1 MDKLVILGARYVS
14 GAENLV
20 RGTLNVFILRGVRG
34 SGVRALL
41 WVELG
46 PWTWP
51 RFRSRSGPDPFSDQ
65 CSYMYSER
73 LLWVAVFE
81 FRISSLGDIVLGTLW
96 YFSWITATS
105 STQKSSFLVYVLG
118 GLQLF
123 PSIKKS
129 HTNRPPK
136 VESDPMPLELKTAVR
151 KNAKVVLTIHIV
163 AWLVIYNTIGWRHEW
178 LWRVT
183 LAAPQVDM

>member
-1 MDKLVILGARYVS
+1 MDHFAILWARYVS

-20 RGTLNVFILRGVRG
+20 RGTLNVLVLRGVRG

-51 RFRSRSGPDPFSDQ
+51 HFRSRSGLDPFSDQ
-65 CSYMYSER
+65 CSDMYSER

-118 GLQLF
+118 GLQNF
-123 PSIKKS
+123 PSIKKN
-129 HTNRPPK
+129 HTTRPAK
-136 VESDPMPLELKTAVR
+136 LESRMMPLELNTAVQ
-151 KNAKVVLTIHIV
+151 KTVNVIMTAAHIV
-163 AWLVIYNTIGWRHEW
+163 TWWVILKSSSLGRTHVSW
-178 LWRVT
+178 
-183 LAAPQVDM
+183 

>member
-1 MDKLVILGARYVS
+1 MDLLLILKARCVS
-14 GAENLV
+14 GPENLV

-34 SGVRALL
+34 SGVRAFLRM
-41 WVELG
+41 ELG

-51 RFRSRSGPDPFSDQ
+51 HFRSRSGLDPFSDQ
-65 CSYMYSER
+65 CSDMYSER

-118 GLQLF
+118 GLQNF
-123 PSIKKS
+123 PSIKKN
-129 HTNRPPK
+129 HTTRPAK
-136 VESDPMPLELKTAVR
+136 LESRMMPLELNTAVR
-151 KNAKVVLTIHIV
+151 KNVNVVMTIHNV
-163 AWLVIYNTIGWRHEW
+163 AWLMIYNTIAWQHEW
-178 LWRVT
+178 L
-183 LAAPQVDM
+183 